1 MQQLQQMR
9 TSIKTPVILNYTML
23 EKLTA
28 TSTTKKQQQQQQQQ
42 QQQPNE
48 W

>member
-28 TSTTKKQQQQQQQQ
+28 TSTTKNNNNNQM
-42 QQQPNE
+42 NDSLNHVH
-48 W
+48 

>member
-28 TSTTKKQQQQQQQQ
+28 TSTTKKKQQQ

>member
-9 TSIKTPVILNYTML
+9 ASIKTSVIMNYTML

-28 TSTTKKQQQQQQQQ
+28 TSTTKIKQQQQQ
-42 QQQPNE
+42 N
-48 W
+48 